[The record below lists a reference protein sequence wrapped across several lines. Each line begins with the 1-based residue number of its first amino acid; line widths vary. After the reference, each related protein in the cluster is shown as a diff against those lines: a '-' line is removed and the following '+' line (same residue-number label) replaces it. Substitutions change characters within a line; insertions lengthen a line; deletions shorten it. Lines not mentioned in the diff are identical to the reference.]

1 MNGCCKWLIFIY
13 IFICIY
19 ASIYVLHGDGE
30 PGAESGTYAEPD
42 YHLLDFNFGDD
53 GSISFSSAEYFYD
66 NRECNFDPINF
77 IVGTY
82 YKVSAK

>member
-1 MNGCCKWLIFIY
+1 MVDIY
-13 IFICIY
+13 IYFYFYFY
-19 ASIYVLHGDGE
+19 ASIYVLHGDD
-30 PGAESGTYAEPD
+30 A
-42 YHLLDFNFGDD
+42 
-53 GSISFSSAEYFYD
+53 SISFSSAEYFYD